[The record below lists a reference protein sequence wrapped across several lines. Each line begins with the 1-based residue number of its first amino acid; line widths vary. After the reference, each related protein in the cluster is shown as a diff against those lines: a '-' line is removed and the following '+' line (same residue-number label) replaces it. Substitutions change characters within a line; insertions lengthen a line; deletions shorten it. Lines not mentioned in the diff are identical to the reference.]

1 MLTQKFSEIP
11 YISPDFDSYEI
22 KFLAAISAF
31 KTAKS
36 FEEQEELIKH
46 ITSLS
51 REMDTM
57 SSLVYIRHS
66 IDTTDAYYEKEQE
79 KLDQLSPKLQH
90 LTTEYHRALSASEWK
105 DQLAEKYGKQLFVYA
120 DLSAKT
126 IQPFVIA
133 DLQEENKLVN
143 EYDKLLASASIHF
156 EGEDRNLSGLT
167 PFMQSSDREMRKKAT
182 DARWNWFATNMD
194 KLDSIY
200 DRLVKLRH
208 QIALKL
214 GYKDFTE
221 LGYARMR
228 RSDYTYQE
236 IAGFRESILK
246 HIVPVAIELKEKQ
259 RKRLGYDK
267 LAYYDQSFNYSTGNP
282 TPKGDAD
289 WIVKHG
295 QTMYSELSQETKDF
309 FDFMT
314 KHELMDLVNKKG
326 KMGGGY
332 CTFLP
337 VYKAPF
343 IFSNFNGTSH
353 DIDVLT
359 HEAGH
364 AFQVYNS
371 SHFEVNEYFWPTSE
385 SAEIHSMSMEF
396 FTWKWM
402 HLFFEADTE
411 KYKFEHLAGAMNFIP
426 YGTVVDEFQHRV
438 YAEPDMT
445 PAARRK
451 VWRDIEKK
459 YLPFRDYTDIAYLEN
474 GGFWHGQ
481 AHIFASPFY
490 YIDYVLAQLCAFQF
504 WIKMQDNFSS
514 AWEDYVTLCKAGGSQ
529 SFLSLV
535 KLANLQSPFE
545 ENTIIETAAK
555 IKAYLDSIDDTK
567 L

>member
-1 MLTQKFSEIP
+1 MFTQKFSEIP
-11 YISPDFDSYEI
+11 YISPDFDNYEI

-46 ITSLS
+46 ITALS

-282 TPKGDAD
+282 IPKGDAD

-438 YAEPDMT
+438 YAEPDIT

-545 ENTIIETAAK
+545 ENTIVETAAK